1 MEDCPECRRLQRL
14 LEETAIQYYEAA
26 KGVLALEDNDPVKVW
41 ADLAARGAKE
51 TMDEWQ
57 KQFNEHQDKHARSHH
72 LTTAV

>member
-1 MEDCPECRRLQRL
+1 MEDCLECRRLQRL

-26 KGVLALEDNDPVKVW
+26 NGVLALPDTDPVKVW

-57 KQFNEHQDKHARSHH
+57 KQFNEHQETHARSH